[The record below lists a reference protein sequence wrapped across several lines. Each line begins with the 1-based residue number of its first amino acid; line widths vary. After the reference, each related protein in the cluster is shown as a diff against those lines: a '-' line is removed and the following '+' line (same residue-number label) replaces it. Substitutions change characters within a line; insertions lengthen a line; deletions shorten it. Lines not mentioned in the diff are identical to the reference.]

1 MSEHNARALSVEE
14 LVRAL
19 KAAGSRT
26 ITEETVNADIAAG
39 APVNED
45 GTLDLFKYSAWVLK
59 EVNTNG
65 V

>member
-1 MSEHNARALSVEE
+1 MSEHNARSLTISE

-45 GTLDLFKYSAWVLK
+45 GTMNIFTYAAWIVR
-59 EVNTNG
+59 EENRNG
-65 V
+65 T

>member
-1 MSEHNARALSVEE
+1 MSEHNARSLTVPE

-45 GTLDLFKYSAWVLK
+45 GTMSIFTYAAWIVR
-59 EVNTNG
+59 EENRNG
-65 V
+65 A